1 MADKD
6 STPTRGA
13 DEDRGVVFP
22 EVDGRRSTTATGKAV
37 FAAAARPVD
46 PGLADE
52 IEAETD
58 WRSAYLGYARRLLEA
73 RMRSATHSLA
83 VPTAG
88 LDALHDRFAFAR
100 GGETMPLAQ
109 AVSAAAGP
117 PLRTQ
122 VVTGRGSAPGDFSVP
137 YRGGRLHGDALH
149 RQLDTWLEAGI
160 AEPSFAEAI
169 RLVMANPDWLDLSD
183 QQVVILGAG
192 AEMGPLVSLARWG
205 AHVVPL
211 DLPHP
216 EVWGR
221 ILQRVR
227 EGRGRA
233 SVPVRTALPDDIDD
247 DAIADAAG
255 ANLVTDLPE
264 IAAWLDELDGPFT
277 LGNYVY
283 ADGATHVR
291 VSMAVDALTVHLAER
306 HDDLALAVLATPT
319 DVFAVPADAVAMSQ
333 RRFGKG
339 GLGGRL
345 GAIARTSTGG
355 RLFAPNYAELITT
368 EEGLRFGIAD
378 ALVPQQ
384 GPNYALAKRLQRWR
398 ASVARSDGH
407 VVSVNVAPPTRTRS
421 VLKNRVLAAAYAG
434 ARRFGV
440 EVFDPSTSNTL
451 MAALLVHDLRN
462 PKAVANPGTPL
473 EHPLDLFIQGANPG
487 GMWRNPYAPR
497 SVLGLAVV
505 LGMVQ
510 RGA

>member
-1 MADKD
+1 MSGQD

-13 DEDRGVVFP
+13 ADDQGVVFP
-22 EVDGRRSTTATGKAV
+22 EVDGKRSTTATGKAV

-46 PGLADE
+46 RQLADD
-52 IEAETD
+52 IEAEED
-58 WRSAYLGYARRLLEA
+58 WHSTYLGYARRLLEA

-83 VPTAG
+83 VPRAG
-88 LDALHDRFAFAR
+88 LDALHASFGFAR
-100 GGETMPLAQ
+100 GDTIMPLTD
-109 AVSAAAGP
+109 AVTALGGP
-117 PLRTQ
+117 PVRTHT
-122 VVTGRGSAPGDFSVP
+122 VRGLGEAPAGFSVP
-137 YRGGRLHGDALH
+137 YRGDRLGGDTLH
-149 RQLDTWLEAGI
+149 RQLDRWLEAGI
-160 AEPSFAEAI
+160 AEPSFAEAV
-169 RLVMANPDWLDLSD
+169 RLVMDNPDWLDLSD
-183 QQVVILGAG
+183 QRVVVLGAG

-211 DLPHP
+211 DLPRTQ
-216 EVWGR
+216 VWER
-221 ILQRVR
+221 ILQRTR
-227 EGRGRA
+227 EGRGSA
-233 SVPVRTALPDDIDD
+233 SVPVRGSLPADADDETV
-247 DAIADAAG
+247 AAAAG

-264 IAAWLDELDGPFT
+264 IAAWLDQIDGPFT

-291 VSMAVDALTVHLAER
+291 VSMAVDALTVHLAQR
-306 HDDLALAVLATPT
+306 RGDLALAVLATPT
-319 DVFAVPADAVAMSQ
+319 DVFAVPADAVAMAQ

-339 GLGGRL
+339 GLAGRL
-345 GAIARTSTGG
+345 GAIARTTTGG

-368 EEGLRFGIAD
+368 DEGLRFGIAD

-398 ASVARSDGH
+398 ASVARGDGH

-462 PKAVANPGTPL
+462 PKAVAHPDTPL
-473 EHPLDLFIQGANPG
+473 EHPLELFIQGANPG